1 MKIGDVYLV
10 EIPAVGGHEQ
20 AGVRP
25 AVIVQS
31 EKRINELP
39 TVSIVP
45 LTTKIKAITF
55 PFTFLIEPDQ
65 SNNLSS
71 SSAALVFQL
80 RAIDKRRLKRKI
92 GKLEKRIMLRIRQV
106 LKEIMELNTKGGE

>member
-1 MKIGDVYLV
+1 VKIGDVYLV
-10 EIPAVGGHEQ
+10 EIPATGGHEQ
-20 AGVRP
+20 AGLRP

-39 TVSIVP
+39 TALIVP
-45 LTTKIKAITF
+45 KATTF

-71 SSAALVFQL
+71 SSVALVFQL

-92 GKLEKRIMLRIRQV
+92 GKLEKRMMLHMKQI
-106 LKEIMELNTKGGE
+106 LKEIMELNTKEGN